1 VTTSTELSRDV
12 LSEFAAAVMA
22 DDYAK
27 AHEQLAPWLQA
38 NTPPDVLRE
47 TVLSRISTAAQALAT
62 VGPLI
67 PVDYRLHVTEW
78 TLDDVRGPNRPLPAE
93 VTDENF
99 HAWACIQ
106 FVADEATG
114 RDSWFDFWCVL
125 CDTPQGVRIG
135 YFELMDVDE

>member
-1 VTTSTELSRDV
+1 MPATGLSRDV
-12 LSEFAAAVMA
+12 MSEFATAVMA
-22 DDYAK
+22 EDYVK

-38 NTPPDVLRE
+38 TYTSESLRE
-47 TVLSRISTAAQALAT
+47 AIQGQIHAAART
-62 VGPLI
+62 FHSDGPFT

-78 TLDDVRGPNRPLPAE
+78 TVEDVRGPNRELPAQ
-93 VTDENF
+93 VTEDSF

-135 YFELMDVDE
+135 YFEMQDVVEE